1 MRIQRYIGVDFGE
14 KRIGLAIADDDA
26 RMAVPHRVFQM
37 SDKPEGDME
46 HLSIIIKGEADIII
60 VGLPLTREGTEGPM
74 AKRVREFA
82 EDLQFRTDL
91 PLHFQDERLT
101 TRENYGLLQGY
112 PTEERKRLLDALAAA
127 SILQTW
133 LDKTKSRIQPG
144 EEKKKQKKEN
154 QEP

>member
-1 MRIQRYIGVDFGE
+1 MGVDFGE
-14 KRIGLAIADDDA
+14 KRIGLAIADDDV
-26 RMAVPHRVFQM
+26 RMAVPHRVFTM
-37 SDKPEGDME
+37 TDKFEEDMQ
-46 HLSIIIKGEADIII
+46 HLSIIIKGEADVVV

-101 TRENYGLLQGY
+101 TRENWGLLQGY
-112 PTEERKRLLDALAAA
+112 PTEERKKLLDALAAA

-133 LDKTKSRIQPG
+133 LDKSKSPIQPG
-144 EEKKKQKKEN
+144 QEKKPKE
-154 QEP
+154 QSGA